1 MRTREEEG
9 GGREGG
15 REGGRGTELVIQG
28 LYPLYDTLK
37 GVRGD
42 LGEERG
48 SEGGGEGGREGGSGA
63 RYMGI

>member
-1 MRTREEEG
+1 M
-9 GGREGG
+9 
-15 REGGRGTELVIQG
+15 IQG

-48 SEGGGEGGREGGSGA
+48 SEGGGEGGREGGREGDKSCH
-63 RYMGI
+63 